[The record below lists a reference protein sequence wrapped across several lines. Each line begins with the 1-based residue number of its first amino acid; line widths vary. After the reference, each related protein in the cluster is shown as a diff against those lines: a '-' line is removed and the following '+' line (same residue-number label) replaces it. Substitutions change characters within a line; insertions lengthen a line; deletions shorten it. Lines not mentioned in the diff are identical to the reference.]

1 MKHTK
6 EEIINALKVIK
17 DECADHER
25 CKHCPFGDDGDSCNL
40 VDLVDTDSIPSE
52 WKIAELPPPETWRA
66 LK

>member
-17 DECADHER
+17 DECIGSD
-25 CKHCPFGDDGDSCNL
+25 CFKCPLGNYRGECLITSNGNPEDNWKL
-40 VDLVDTDSIPSE
+40 NDT
-52 WKIAELPPPETWRA
+52 ELETWRA

>member
-17 DECADHER
+17 DECRGTSCVD
-25 CKHCPFGDDGDSCNL
+25 CSLGNNVGDCRISAR
-40 VDLVDTDSIPSE
+40 SPE
-52 WKIAELPPPETWRA
+52 HWEIAELPPPEKWRA

>member
-17 DECADHER
+17 DECFETR
-25 CKHCPFGDDGDSCNL
+25 CNDCPFGRGENNCKLLGTNPAD
-40 VDLVDTDSIPSE
+40 

>member
-17 DECADHER
+17 DECAENKT
-25 CKHCPFGDDGDSCNL
+25 CLVCPFGDSNCKCK
-40 VDLVDTDSIPSE
+40 LVDTPCDWE
-52 WKIAELPPPETWRA
+52 IAELPPPETWRA

>member
-17 DECADHER
+17 DECAEFDDD
-25 CKHCPFGDDGDSCNL
+25 CQACPFYSYEDGCKIAN
-40 VDLVDTDSIPSE
+40 IEP
-52 WKIAELPPPETWRA
+52 WKWKLAELPPPEKWRA

>member
-17 DECADHER
+17 DECRGTSCVD
-25 CKHCPFGDDGDSCNL
+25 CSLGNNVGDCRLSARSPAHWD
-40 VDLVDTDSIPSE
+40 
-52 WKIAELPPPETWRA
+52 IAEFEPEPWRA

>member
-17 DECADHER
+17 DECENNSD
-25 CKHCPFGDDGDSCNL
+25 CIDCPFGAGNCNCKL
-40 VDLVDTDSIPSE
+40 KEHVPSH
-52 WKIAELPPPETWRA
+52 WKIVELKPETWRV